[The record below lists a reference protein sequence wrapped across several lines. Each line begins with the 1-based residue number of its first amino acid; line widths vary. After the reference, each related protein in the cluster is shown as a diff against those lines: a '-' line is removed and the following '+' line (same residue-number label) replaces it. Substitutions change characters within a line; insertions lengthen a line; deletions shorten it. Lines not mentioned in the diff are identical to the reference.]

1 MELRDYQQDLFS
13 RIQGA
18 IRRGVRSSLVVSPT
32 GSGKTATFCYIA
44 SRAERAGSP
53 TLILAHRRELITQTS
68 GTLGKFQVR
77 HGIIQ
82 PGITPDPG
90 KIVQLGMVQ
99 TIARRLGRIAI
110 PKLIIVD
117 ECFPKGTLIGNT
129 EIQDIRAGDLV
140 DSFNHSTGKLEKRN
154 VLGVMQREYKGSW
167 FRLRAKN
174 GSEFVCT
181 ENHPIWTK
189 EFGYIPIKSL
199 HKHVVNGNFSHVHL
213 QAMRRRKDTGQIQQ
227 KAHLSILFE
236 KLQSR
241 KSKANCVFS
250 ANTSSKMFS
259 LWSGLLS
266 LFTKKS
272 DGMQK
277 KRGGLLFRELPKDCA
292 IREIIKDNDSNEFAI
307 QCYYIP
313 SYDVTKSNAKKR
325 DIGKNEEFTA
335 RKNFSFAW
343 RKWSTNKTTAKT
355 TRSNSLSNGILNSY
369 KRIIFSK
376 FAYLLQSGLSYCRFK
391 NSNRSR
397 RKNTS
402 PQKVEVFRQK
412 KDGDTER
419 IRLESIEVYKRGSGS
434 RPSWVPQ
441 ENRVYNIH
449 VSENNNY
456 FANGILVHNCHHTPG
471 SQYRAIIKA
480 FPNAAVV
487 GFTATPLRLDGKG
500 LGDYF
505 HEIIPGPAVEWL
517 MENGHLCRPRYFAPP
532 MRANMKGI
540 KKRGGDYAIDQ
551 LADAMTSARITG
563 DAVKHYQ
570 KLTPNARAV
579 AFCVNIRHAEHVCG
593 MFNSAGISSGIIKGD
608 MTADDRRKIVSD
620 LADGRIRVMVSV
632 DVISEGFDLPSVET
646 AILMR
651 PTQSL
656 GLYLQQIGR
665 ILRPSPSKTATILDH
680 AGNIARHGLAEDDR
694 EWSLEGQDKKSKK
707 TEAGTHKQCGSCY
720 AMFLRLLPSCPE
732 CGWTP
737 PPPEPKE
744 FEHSDEELVEI
755 RRAPIQM
762 LLKDVKTRKDLKII
776 QKAKGYKPGWTYYMA
791 KELQLK

>member
-99 TIARRLGRIAI
+99 TIARRLGRMAI

-117 ECFPKGTLIGNT
+117 EAHHAA
-129 EIQDIRAGDLV
+129 AG
-140 DSFNHSTGKLEKRN
+140 
-154 VLGVMQREYKGSW
+154 
-167 FRLRAKN
+167 
-174 GSEFVCT
+174 
-181 ENHPIWTK
+181 
-189 EFGYIPIKSL
+189 
-199 HKHVVNGNFSHVHL
+199 
-213 QAMRRRKDTGQIQQ
+213 
-227 KAHLSILFE
+227 
-236 KLQSR
+236 
-241 KSKANCVFS
+241 
-250 ANTSSKMFS
+250 
-259 LWSGLLS
+259 
-266 LFTKKS
+266 
-272 DGMQK
+272 
-277 KRGGLLFRELPKDCA
+277 
-292 IREIIKDNDSNEFAI
+292 
-307 QCYYIP
+307 
-313 SYDVTKSNAKKR
+313 
-325 DIGKNEEFTA
+325 
-335 RKNFSFAW
+335 
-343 RKWSTNKTTAKT
+343 
-355 TRSNSLSNGILNSY
+355 
-369 KRIIFSK
+369 
-376 FAYLLQSGLSYCRFK
+376 
-391 NSNRSR
+391 
-397 RKNTS
+397 
-402 PQKVEVFRQK
+402 
-412 KDGDTER
+412 
-419 IRLESIEVYKRGSGS
+419 
-434 RPSWVPQ
+434 
-441 ENRVYNIH
+441 
-449 VSENNNY
+449 
-456 FANGILVHNCHHTPG
+456 
-471 SQYRAIIKA
+471 QYRAIIKA
-480 FPNAAVV
+480 FPSAAVV

-517 MENGHLCRPRYFAPP
+517 IENGHLCRPRYFAPP
-532 MRANMKGI
+532 MIANMKGI
-540 KKRGGDYAIDQ
+540 KKRGGDYASDQ

-570 KLTPNARAV
+570 KLTPNTRAV
-579 AFCVNIRHAEHVCG
+579 AFCVNIRHAEHVCS
-593 MFNSAGISSGIIKGD
+593 MFNAAGIPSGIIKGD
-608 MTADDRRKIVSD
+608 MTADDRRKIVTD

-665 ILRPSPSKTATILDH
+665 ILRPSPGKTATILDH

-694 EWSLEGQDKKSKK
+694 EWSLEGRDKKSKK

-744 FEHSDEELVEI
+744 FEHTDEELVEI